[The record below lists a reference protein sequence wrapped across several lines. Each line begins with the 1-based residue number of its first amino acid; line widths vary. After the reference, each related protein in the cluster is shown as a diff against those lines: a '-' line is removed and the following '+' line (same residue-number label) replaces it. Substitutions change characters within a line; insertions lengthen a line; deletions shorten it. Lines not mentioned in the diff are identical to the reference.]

1 MIKTSGTSA
10 VEFPGQARV
19 HVGLASTNLE
29 QSEAFYTLLLGS
41 EPTKK
46 RPGYVK
52 YEPADPSVNL
62 TLNEVSK
69 SADRQGGPTHFGI
82 QVKTTDAV
90 LNAIDR
96 FKEAGH
102 KVDVEE
108 STTCCYAVQDKMW
121 ATDPDGNR
129 WEVFVVLEADAEFRK
144 DPDSTCCPETE
155 EKASEASACC

>member
-10 VEFPGQARV
+10 VEFPGQSRL
-19 HVGLASTNLE
+19 HVGLAASDLE
-29 QSEAFYTLLLGS
+29 RSEAFYTLLLGD
-41 EPTKK
+41 EPSKR

-52 YEPADPSVNL
+52 YEPEDPSVNL
-62 TLNEVSK
+62 TLNEAAK
-69 SADRQGGPTHFGI
+69 STERQGGPTHFGV

-90 LNAIDR
+90 LAAIER
-96 FKEAGH
+96 FKAAGI

-129 WEVFVVLEADAEFRK
+129 WEVFVVLEADSPTRNG
-144 DPDSTCCPETE
+144 DDSTCCPD
-155 EKASEASACC
+155 EKDSASKESVCC